1 MGGVAPSIGLAALER
16 ECNTGA
22 VWKEGLGSERLF
34 WPAVNS
40 LASAGFLSFPDQ
52 GISRAERDSLGL
64 GDGGSKKLK
73 GKESRD

>member
-1 MGGVAPSIGLAALER
+1 MVCCPQVGLAALER

-34 WPAVNS
+34 WPGANA
-40 LASAGFLSFPDQ
+40 LASAGFPSFPDQ
-52 GISRAERDSLGL
+52 GISRAKRDSLGL
-64 GDGGSKKLK
+64 GDVGSKKLK